1 MTEPLD
7 SRVPLAVY
15 VVWHPAAQE
24 AAKFARAIFRECCA
38 DPDMP
43 ARRGLGIPVWFRTSV
58 SPTSAPPLVL
68 FGKAKRTAVFVLA
81 DDNLVAEP
89 AWRDYVS
96 NLTKSVTSSDVIVG
110 VALTSVSCLPPT
122 LAAVQAIRLLDCDP
136 ADREAELLN
145 NVKNDLCCLLK
156 PEAEK
161 VKVFLSHAKQDGL
174 SITMEVRRYL
184 HERTKLDDF
193 FDATDVPDGARFA
206 EFITENAASLPV
218 LLAVQTDTYGSRDW
232 CRLEVLE
239 AKRQRVPISV
249 LAAIQRGEARSFPYL
264 GNVPVVCWHGPAS
277 LPLVVG
283 VLLGEVLRARYFPER
298 VRAICLQR
306 GINMTHEVFIY
317 PPELVTVL
325 SHRVETLAAGGT
337 LGRYLYPDPPLG
349 AEELLLLRQFDPNI
363 DPVTPTVLWA
373 T

>member
-7 SRVPLAVY
+7 SRAPLAVY
-15 VVWHPAAQE
+15 VVWHPEAQDSAE
-24 AAKFARAIFRECCA
+24 FARAIFRECCA

-58 SPTSAPPLVL
+58 SPTSAPQLVP

-81 DDNLVAEP
+81 DAKLVAEP

-96 NLTKSVTSSDVIVG
+96 NLTNSVNSCDVVVG
-110 VALTSVSCLPPT
+110 VALTSVSRLPPN

-136 ADREAELLN
+136 ADRETELLN
-145 NVKNDLCCLLK
+145 NVKNDLCRLLK
-156 PEAEK
+156 PGAEK
-161 VKVFLSHAKQDGL
+161 VRVFLSHAKKDGL
-174 SITMEVRRYL
+174 SITKEVRRYL
-184 HERTKLDDF
+184 HEQTKLDDF

-206 EFITENAASLPV
+206 KFITENAGSLPV
-218 LLAVQTDTYGSRDW
+218 LLAIQTDTYGSRDW

-239 AKRQRVPISV
+239 AKRRRVPISV

-264 GNVPVVCWHGPAS
+264 GNVPVVCWHGKAS
-277 LPLVVG
+277 LPVVIR
-283 VLLGEVLRARYFPER
+283 VLLGEVLRDRYFPER

-306 GINMTHEVFIY
+306 GISMKHDVFTY
-317 PPELVTVL
+317 PPELFTVL
-325 SHRVETLAAGGT
+325 SHRVETLATGGT
-337 LGRYLYPDPPLG
+337 LGCYLYPDPPLG